1 MAGPLKILVIG
12 SGSIGNR
19 HHQNLIGLGVES
31 LLVSYRELA
40 GDRLLS
46 ALDDSALSGVV
57 IATATNIRSE
67 LVLLCADRDLPV
79 YIEKPLAFQR
89 ADLELIYSKTQSIA
103 SRSMVGFMMRY
114 HPFFKQ
120 LGDTDLSDVYRYDFT
135 IGHDVTQ
142 WRANWRFADSYAAS
156 PAGGGVLLDLCHE
169 MDMASCLFP
178 HSKPTRVSCVGHI
191 DYPGVDFSALISLDG
206 KAAVH
211 GSVSMDYLAP
221 AATRKAVLYG
231 KKRVIKIDFN
241 ALQFITDDGT
251 QMDNKTISFDR
262 NEMFVDA
269 MSDFLALIEGK
280 SGSACKHL
288 PSLGLVRESC
298 ESIALAWSMREFTG
312 NLSDPVE

>member
-19 HHQNLIGLGVES
+19 HHQNLIKLGVES
-31 LLVSYRELA
+31 ILVSYRELA
-40 GDRLLS
+40 GDQLLL

-67 LVLLCADRDLPV
+67 LILLCAERDLPV
-79 YIEKPLAFQR
+79 YIEKPLGFQQ

-120 LGDTDLSDVYRYDFT
+120 LGDIDLSDVYRFDFT

-178 HSKPTRVSCVGHI
+178 HATPTRVSCVGHK
-191 DYPGVDFSALISLDG
+191 DFPGVDFSTLISLDG
-206 KAAVH
+206 NNAVH

-221 AATRKAVLYG
+221 VGTRKAVLYG
-231 KKRVIKIDFN
+231 KSRVINIDFN
-241 ALQFITDDGT
+241 ALRFIVDDGKD
-251 QMDNKTISFDR
+251 QESKSISFDR
-262 NEMFVDA
+262 NEMFLDA
-269 MSDFLALIEGK
+269 ISDFLALIEGQ
-280 SGSACKHL
+280 SISACKHL
-288 PSLGLVRESC
+288 PVLGLVRESC
-298 ESIALAWSMREFTG
+298 ESIALAWSMRQFTG
-312 NLSDPVE
+312 NLSDPIE